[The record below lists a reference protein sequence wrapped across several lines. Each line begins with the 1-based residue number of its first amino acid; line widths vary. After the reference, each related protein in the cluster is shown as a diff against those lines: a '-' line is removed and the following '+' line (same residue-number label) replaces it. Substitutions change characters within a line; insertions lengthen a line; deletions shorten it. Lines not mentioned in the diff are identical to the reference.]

1 MRVRSGAGLSKS
13 TLNRKTSK
21 MKKINKRV
29 LAWEL
34 AAEGFATLD
43 ELKDTFD
50 ILEYISPYDF
60 YPDQLTRFPVL
71 DPLFGDEDD
80 GSWYPEPISEFNS
93 DDLFEA
99 GPWPEESDYEYFG
112 AWDL

>member
-1 MRVRSGAGLSKS
+1 
-13 TLNRKTSK
+13 

-60 YPDQLTRFPVL
+60 YPDQLSRFPVL

-80 GSWYPEPISEFNS
+80 GSYDLDWDTWHPEPVSELGGS
-93 DDLFEA
+93 DLFETDT
-99 GPWPEESDYEYFG
+99 WLDESDYEYYG